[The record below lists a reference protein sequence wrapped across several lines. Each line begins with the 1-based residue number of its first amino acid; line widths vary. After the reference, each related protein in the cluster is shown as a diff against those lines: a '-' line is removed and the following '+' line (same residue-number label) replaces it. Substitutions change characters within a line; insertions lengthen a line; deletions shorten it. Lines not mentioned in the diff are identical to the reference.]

1 MSTARHHAEWLSL
14 VEISGPFLSM
24 PVLMRVFPQGLIA
37 HDPDVQ
43 RSLKMAHEEWEQN
56 QQAKRPDRAL
66 HWAWVKFVLNE
77 VLELPDEVLAEGQ
90 GVPQPLRMT
99 VPEHAEILRPD
110 LVVKNPSGRSDAD
123 KARLLVQVYAPG
135 QKLERPVVG
144 KTWKAS
150 PDTRM
155 MELLHATNTRLGL
168 VITYL
173 IFNLPL
179 AVWLL
184 MRYFEDIPTEIED
197 AALADGCSKLQAFRL
212 VLLPLALPG
221 IIATFLFCLIFSWN
235 EYLFA
240 LILTRANSETLPIL
254 LASFVA
260 HKGVAWGPLAASG
273 LIATFPILLC
283 VVVFQKHLVRVM
295 TMGMLK
301 G

>member
-1 MSTARHHAEWLSL
+1 VISQIKAVSYRKKIRKIFFWIGIVIVLLWCLFPYYWMFTTAFKVEEDYFAYPPVWFPSPPSL
-14 VEISGPFLSM
+14 KNFRVIFLKQVTSIVGIGGIAVDIIPPLMNSIAIAVGSAVIS
-24 PVLMRVFPQGLIA
+24 VLMGALAGFALSRFQFRGRENIAFWIFTMRMLPPIAIIIPYFVIMKSYRLIDTHLGLI
-37 HDPDVQ
+37 
-43 RSLKMAHEEWEQN
+43 
-56 QQAKRPDRAL
+56 
-66 HWAWVKFVLNE
+66 
-77 VLELPDEVLAEGQ
+77 
-90 GVPQPLRMT
+90 
-99 VPEHAEILRPD
+99 
-110 LVVKNPSGRSDAD
+110 
-123 KARLLVQVYAPG
+123 
-135 QKLERPVVG
+135 
-144 KTWKAS
+144 
-150 PDTRM
+150 
-155 MELLHATNTRLGL
+155 
-168 VITYL
+168 ITYL

-273 LIATFPILLC
+273 LIATFPILMC
-283 VVVFQKHLVRVM
+283 VVIFQKHLVRVM

>member
-1 MSTARHHAEWLSL
+1 MKAVSCRKKIRKIFFWIGIVIVLLWSLFPYYWMFTTAFKVEEDYFADPPVWFPSPPSL
-14 VEISGPFLSM
+14 KNFRVIFLKEVTSIVGIGGIAVDIIPPLMNSIVIAVGSAAIS
-24 PVLMRVFPQGLIA
+24 VLMGTLAGFALSRFKFRGRENIAFWIFTIRMLPPIAIIIPYFVIMKSYRLI
-37 HDPDVQ
+37 D
-43 RSLKMAHEEWEQN
+43 
-56 QQAKRPDRAL
+56 
-66 HWAWVKFVLNE
+66 
-77 VLELPDEVLAEGQ
+77 
-90 GVPQPLRMT
+90 
-99 VPEHAEILRPD
+99 
-110 LVVKNPSGRSDAD
+110 
-123 KARLLVQVYAPG
+123 
-135 QKLERPVVG
+135 
-144 KTWKAS
+144 
-150 PDTRM
+150 
-155 MELLHATNTRLGL
+155 TRLGL
-168 VITYL
+168 VLTYL

-240 LILTRANSETLPIL
+240 LILTRANSQTLPIL

-273 LIATFPILLC
+273 LIATFPILLF

>member
-1 MSTARHHAEWLSL
+1 MIRRIKAVSHRKKIRKIFFWISIVIVLLWCLFPYYWMFTTAFKVEEDYFSDPPVWFPSPPSL
-14 VEISGPFLSM
+14 KNFRVIFLKQVTSIVGIGGIAVDIIPPLINSIVIAVGSAVIS
-24 PVLMRVFPQGLIA
+24 VLMGALAGFALSRFKFKGRENIAFWIFTMRMLPPIAIIIPYFVIMKSYRLIDTHLGLI
-37 HDPDVQ
+37 
-43 RSLKMAHEEWEQN
+43 
-56 QQAKRPDRAL
+56 
-66 HWAWVKFVLNE
+66 
-77 VLELPDEVLAEGQ
+77 
-90 GVPQPLRMT
+90 
-99 VPEHAEILRPD
+99 
-110 LVVKNPSGRSDAD
+110 
-123 KARLLVQVYAPG
+123 
-135 QKLERPVVG
+135 
-144 KTWKAS
+144 
-150 PDTRM
+150 
-155 MELLHATNTRLGL
+155 
-168 VITYL
+168 ITYL

-212 VLLPLALPG
+212 VLLPLARPG

-240 LILTRANSETLPIL
+240 LILTRAQSETLPIL